1 MKQHP
6 NNTAVFASCSFFF
19 IAFFCFLVCFLA
31 AVVGDEAVATVGAKL
46 SDQQWDNIKS
56 QKSLF

>member
-1 MKQHP
+1 MHGLAPEKTIQ
-6 NNTAVFASCSFFF
+6 
-19 IAFFCFLVCFLA
+19 LA